1 VGHSAAKNLV
11 LKTRQQDCFA
21 VEANM
26 QRVSA
31 MMAFVVSDGRLC
43 ALKPSEWSLL
53 LFGVAICG
61 FATVVFLFVRA

>member
-1 VGHSAAKNLV
+1 
-11 LKTRQQDCFA
+11 
-21 VEANM
+21 M

-31 MMAFVVSDGRLC
+31 MVSFVMSEGRLC

-61 FATVVFLFVRA
+61 LATVLFLFARV